1 MVLMPKP
8 LTVSVEPDIVEL
20 ARADLLGSNCTIW
33 ASDFCDPIS
42 CIAEPSDNPH
52 LAGKAIHKDGA
63 I

>member
-20 ARADLLGSNCTIW
+20 ARAGLLGSNCTIW

-42 CIAEPSDNPH
+42 FVAESSDNPH
-52 LAGKAIHKDGA
+52 LAAKAIHKDGA